1 MERQF
6 EQQIDKLK
14 KRLLKMCSLVDEQV
28 EFAFKAIDEENIEL
42 AQLVIDRDNKVD
54 KYDIKI
60 DKICQKIIALNQ
72 PVAMDLRLI
81 MSAIT
86 MNTNL
91 ERIGDGAVN
100 ICENFLVI
108 KKKPSFINRIK
119 YTEMVNVVKEMIRNS
134 IDSFINND
142 PKLAAKVIE
151 TDKIIDEYNRENH
164 QILKDIMKESPDN
177 IDDAVV
183 LLVISRQIERLGDH
197 ATNISE
203 DVYFIVEAQMIKHK
217 YEKYLF
223 HEEEEEDEEEE
234 ERNDGMME

>member
-6 EQQIDKLK
+6 EQQIEKLK
-14 KRLLKMCSLVDEQV
+14 KRLLKMCSLVDEQI
-28 EFAFKAIDEENIEL
+28 EFAFKAFDEENVEL
-42 AQLVIDRDNKVD
+42 AQMVIDRDNKVD
-54 KYDIKI
+54 KYDVKI

-100 ICENFLVI
+100 IAENFLVI
-108 KKKPSFINRIK
+108 KKKPSFIERIK
-119 YTEMVNVVKEMIRNS
+119 YFEMVKMVKEMIRNS
-134 IDSFINND
+134 IDAFINND

-151 TDKIIDEYNRENH
+151 TDKIVDEYNRENH
-164 QILKDIMKESPDN
+164 QILKDIMKEDPKN

-223 HEEEEEDEEEE
+223 HEDEEDEDDKDE
-234 ERNDGMME
+234 G